1 MLFPLTTHT
10 NRKDHLEIGGCDVVS
25 LAREFGTPLY
35 IYDESHLRTRAAEI
49 RDAFHSRWK
58 NSLVLYATKA
68 YYSPYLARIYK
79 DAGLGIDVTSEGEME
94 IARRIG
100 LSPDKIYLHGNN
112 KTPAEIRAALALG
125 VDHIIVDNL
134 DEIELLAQ
142 IANELNVTPRVL
154 LRLAPAID
162 PHTHRYMATGIA
174 ESKFGL
180 SMATGDAMSAAR
192 RVHELAPRLQL
203 VGLHVHI
210 GSQVFDLEPHRD
222 AINTVTDFAQELKS
236 TIGFELQELN
246 LGGGWGVAYTEE
258 QETLSV
264 DAIAN
269 AVVSTLKDRRPP
281 TADCRLLFEPG
292 RALIAQSAV
301 AVYTVGAVKE
311 IRGVK
316 TYVSVDGGMGD
327 NVRPSLYG
335 AQYTARVANKM
346 SAAST
351 ARVSIAGRYCEQGD
365 ILIENVE
372 LPIVA
377 PGDLIAI
384 PLAGAYQIPMSSNY
398 NLIPRPAVVA
408 VRDGN
413 AHVIRRRETI
423 DDMLRCEAELI
434 SMLEELHR
442 LTRETVRLHVLVEKH
457 SLETLFAAWAGE
469 VICMVFY
476 L

>member
-1 MLFPLTTHT
+1 MLFPLTTRINQH
-10 NRKDHLEIGGCDVVS
+10 DHLEIGGSDVVA
-25 LAREFGTPLY
+25 LAREYGTPLY
-35 IYDESHLRTRAAEI
+35 IYDDAHLRTRAAELYN
-49 RDAFHSRWK
+49 AFHSRWE

-68 YYSPYLARIYK
+68 YYSPYLARIFK

-94 IARRIG
+94 IARRVG
-100 LSPDKIYLHGNN
+100 LPPDKIYLHGNN

-142 IANELNVTPRVL
+142 MANEINVTPRVL

-162 PHTHRYMATGIA
+162 PHTHRYLATGVA

-180 SMATGDAMSAAR
+180 SMATGDAMQAAH
-192 RVHELAPRLQL
+192 RVAELAPRMQL

-210 GSQVFDLEPHRD
+210 GSQIFDLEPYRD
-222 AINTVTDFAQELKS
+222 AINAVTDFAQELKS
-236 TIGFELQELN
+236 AIGFELQELD

-258 QETLSV
+258 QETLSI
-264 DAIAN
+264 DAVAN
-269 AVVSTLKDRRPP
+269 TVTSKLDVSGFKFQVSNMKPETRNLK
-281 TADCRLLFEPG
+281 LLFEPG

-301 AVYTVGAVKE
+301 AVYTVGAIKE

-316 TYVSVDGGMGD
+316 TYISVDGGMGD

-335 AQYTARVANKM
+335 AKYTARVANKM
-346 SAAST
+346 SDKPT

-372 LPIVA
+372 LPNVV
-377 PGDLIAI
+377 PGDLITM

-398 NLIPRPAVVA
+398 NMIPRPAVIA
-408 VRDGN
+408 VRDGD
-413 AHVIRRRETI
+413 ARVIRRRETI
-423 DDMLRCEAELI
+423 EDMLRCED
-434 SMLEELHR
+434 S
-442 LTRETVRLHVLVEKH
+442 
-457 SLETLFAAWAGE
+457 
-469 VICMVFY
+469 
-476 L
+476 